1 MFKTVSLT
9 LAAIAASA
17 TIASAANINDLSN
30 FSMEQDRGNQ
40 VELGLVRATGDGVVE
55 VYTFHKG
62 EIGQL
67 LGSTNVH
74 EGANLDVDVEIPRT
88 GVDAIAI
95 LKVNGQT
102 VDTQEIDFN

>member
-1 MFKTVSLT
+1 MFKSATLA

-17 TIASAANINDLSN
+17 TIASASINDLSN

-62 EIGQL
+62 EIGAL

-74 EGANLDVDVEIPRT
+74 EGANLDVDVTIPHPT
-88 GVDAIAI
+88 VDAIAI
-95 LKVNGQT
+95 LKVDGQV
-102 VDTQEIDFN
+102 VDTQEIDFK

>member
-1 MFKTVSLT
+1 MFKTATLA

-17 TIASAANINDLSN
+17 TIASASINDLSN

-40 VELGLVRATGDGVVE
+40 VELGLVRATSDGVVE

-62 EIGQL
+62 EVGAL
-67 LGSTNVH
+67 LGSTDVH
-74 EGANLDVDVEIPRT
+74 AGANTDVDVQIPRT